1 MKIYN
6 SLTRKKEEFVPL
18 TRKKE
23 EFVPLE
29 PGKVSMYVCGPTVY
43 NYFHIGNG
51 RTFIVFDTIRRYMEY
66 RGYEVNFV
74 QNFTDI
80 DDKMINK
87 ANEENTTVKEIGD
100 KYICEYY
107 KDADGLNI
115 KRATT
120 NPRATEY
127 ISEIIEFVSG
137 LIEKGY
143 AYEVNGDVY
152 FRTKKFE
159 GYGQLIGQNL
169 DDLQAGARINVD
181 ERKED
186 PMDFAIWKAQKPGEP
201 AWECPWGLGRP
212 GWHIECSCMAKNLL
226 GDTIDIHA
234 GGMDLSFPHHENEI
248 AQSELGRP
256 GWHIECSCMAKNL
269 LGDTIDIHA
278 GGMDLSFP
286 HHENEIAQS
295 EALTGKKFANYWMHA
310 AFLNVNNQKMSKS
323 LNNFLTARDAL
334 KQYDADVI
342 RFLMLSGHYRIQ
354 LNFSS
359 ELLESAKASVER
371 LYNAIGNLENLIL
384 EVKNEKMTD
393 EEVKYLES
401 LGTYRQ
407 RYIEK
412 MDDDF
417 NTADAISVLFD
428 LIRDINSN
436 VGINSSKELCEKALE
451 LIREL
456 VLPLGILQKT
466 TKGNLEVEIE
476 ALIAERQQARK
487 DKNFALADKIRDE
500 LKARGIELLDTP
512 QGVRWK
518 KVD

>member
-18 TRKKE
+18 K
-23 EFVPLE
+23 

-115 KRATT
+115 KRATI

-127 ISEIIEFVSG
+127 ISEIIEFVSE

-212 GWHIECSCMAKNLL
+212 GWHIECSCMAKKLL

-234 GGMDLSFPHHENEI
+234 GGMDL
-248 AQSELGRP
+248 A
-256 GWHIECSCMAKNL
+256 
-269 LGDTIDIHA
+269 
-278 GGMDLSFP
+278 FP

-295 EALTGKKFANYWMHA
+295 EALTEKKFANYWMHA

-334 KQYDADVI
+334 KEYDADVI

-354 LNFSS
+354 LNFSN

-371 LYNAIGNLENLIL
+371 LYNAIGNLENLIS

-393 EEVKYLES
+393 EEIKYLES
-401 LGTYRQ
+401 LDAYRQ

-428 LIRDINSN
+428 LIRDTNSN
-436 VGINSSKELCEKALE
+436 IGINSSKELCEKALE

-456 VLPLGILQKT
+456 GLPLGILQKT
-466 TKGNLEVEIE
+466 TKGDLEAEVE

-487 DKNFALADKIRDE
+487 DRNFALADKIRDE

>member
-1 MKIYN
+1 MKIFN
-6 SLTRKKEEFVPL
+6 SL

-29 PGKVSMYVCGPTVY
+29 PGKVKMYVCGPTVY
-43 NYFHIGNG
+43 NFFHIGNG

-66 RGYEVNFV
+66 RGYEVEYV

-87 ANEENTTVKEIGD
+87 ANEEGTTVKEIGD

-115 KRATT
+115 KRATI
-120 NPRATEY
+120 NPRATEF
-127 ISEIIEFVSG
+127 ITDIIKFVKG

-169 DDLQAGARINVD
+169 EDLQAGARINVD

-201 AWECPWGLGRP
+201 AWQSPWGPGRP
-212 GWHIECSCMAKNLL
+212 GWHIECSCMAK
-226 GDTIDIHA
+226 
-234 GGMDLSFPHHENEI
+234 
-248 AQSELGRP
+248 
-256 GWHIECSCMAKNL
+256 KL

-295 EALTGKKFANYWMHA
+295 EALTGKKFANYWMHS

-354 LNFSS
+354 LNFSND
-359 ELLESAKASVER
+359 LLESAKASIER
-371 LYNAIGNLENLIL
+371 LYNAIGNLENLIT
-384 EVKNEKMTD
+384 EVNTEKMND
-393 EEVKYLES
+393 EEVKYLQS
-401 LGTYRQ
+401 LNQYRE

-428 LIRDINSN
+428 LIRDTNSN
-436 VGINSSKELCEKALE
+436 VTINSSKELCEKALS

-456 VLPLGILQKT
+456 GAPLGILQKT
-466 TKGNLEVEIE
+466 TKGNLEEEIE

-500 LKARGIELLDTP
+500 LKAKGIELLDTP

>member
-18 TRKKE
+18 
-23 EFVPLE
+23 E
-29 PGKVSMYVCGPTVY
+29 PGKIKMYVCGPTVY

-115 KRATT
+115 KRAST

-127 ISEIIEFVSG
+127 INEIIEFVSG

-169 DDLQAGARINVD
+169 DDLQAGARINID

-186 PMDFAIWKAQKPGEP
+186 PMDFAIWKSQKPGEP

-212 GWHIECSCMAKNLL
+212 GWHIECSCMAKKLL
-226 GDTIDIHA
+226 GETIDIHA
-234 GGMDLSFPHHENEI
+234 GGMDL
-248 AQSELGRP
+248 A
-256 GWHIECSCMAKNL
+256 
-269 LGDTIDIHA
+269 
-278 GGMDLSFP
+278 FP

-334 KQYDADVI
+334 KEYDADVI

-354 LNFSS
+354 LNFSND
-359 ELLESAKASVER
+359 LLESAKASIER
-371 LYNAIGNLENLIL
+371 LYNAIGNLENLIS
-384 EVKNEKMTD
+384 EVNVEKIND

-401 LGTYRQ
+401 LDAYRQ

-456 VLPLGILQKT
+456 GLPLGILQKT
-466 TKGNLEVEIE
+466 TKGNLEEEIE

-487 DKNFALADKIRDE
+487 DRNFTLADKIRDD

-518 KVD
+518 KVN

>member
-6 SLTRKKEEFVPL
+6 SL

-127 ISEIIEFVSG
+127 IDEIIKFVSG

-152 FRTKKFE
+152 FRTKKFA

-169 DDLQAGARINVD
+169 EDLQAGARINVD

-234 GGMDLSFPHHENEI
+234 GGMDL
-248 AQSELGRP
+248 A
-256 GWHIECSCMAKNL
+256 
-269 LGDTIDIHA
+269 
-278 GGMDLSFP
+278 FP

-295 EALTGKKFANYWMHA
+295 EALTGRKFANYWMHA

-334 KQYDADVI
+334 KEYDADVI

-354 LNFSS
+354 LNFSN

-371 LYNAIGNLENLIL
+371 LYNAIGNLENLIS
-384 EVKNEKMTD
+384 EVKVEKMND

-401 LGTYRQ
+401 LDAYRQ

-436 VGINSSKELCEKALE
+436 IGINSSKELCEKALE

-456 VLPLGILQKT
+456 GLPLGILQKA
-466 TKGNLEVEIE
+466 TKANLEEEIE

-487 DKNFALADKIRDE
+487 DRNFALADKIRDD
-500 LKARGIELLDTP
+500 LKAKGIELLDTP

-518 KVD
+518 KID

>member
-6 SLTRKKEEFVPL
+6 SL

-152 FRTKKFE
+152 FRTKRFE

-248 AQSELGRP
+248 AQSE
-256 GWHIECSCMAKNL
+256 
-269 LGDTIDIHA
+269 
-278 GGMDLSFP
+278 
-286 HHENEIAQS
+286 
-295 EALTGKKFANYWMHA
+295 ALTGKKFAKYWMHA

-371 LYNAIGNLENLIL
+371 LYNAIGNLENLIS

-401 LGTYRQ
+401 LGSYRQ

-436 VGINSSKELCEKALE
+436 IGINSSKELCEKALE

-456 VLPLGILQKT
+456 GLPLGILQKT

>member
-6 SLTRKKEEFVPL
+6 SLTRKKEEFIPL
-18 TRKKE
+18 N
-23 EFVPLE
+23 

-127 ISEIIEFVSG
+127 IDEIIKFVSG

-152 FRTKKFE
+152 FRTKKFA

-169 DDLQAGARINVD
+169 EDLQAGARINVD

-212 GWHIECSCMAKNLL
+212 GWHIECSCMAKKLL

-234 GGMDLSFPHHENEI
+234 GGMDL
-248 AQSELGRP
+248 A
-256 GWHIECSCMAKNL
+256 
-269 LGDTIDIHA
+269 
-278 GGMDLSFP
+278 FP

-334 KQYDADVI
+334 KEYDADVI

-354 LNFSS
+354 LNFSN
-359 ELLESAKASVER
+359 ELLESAKASIER
-371 LYNAIGNLENLIL
+371 LYNAIGNLENLIS
-384 EVKNEKMTD
+384 EVKVEKMND

-401 LGTYRQ
+401 LDAYRQ

-436 VGINSSKELCEKALE
+436 IGINSSKELCEKALE

-456 VLPLGILQKT
+456 GLPLGILQKT
-466 TKGNLEVEIE
+466 TKANLEEEIE

-487 DKNFALADKIRDE
+487 DRNFALADKIRDD
-500 LKARGIELLDTP
+500 LKAKGIELLDTP

-518 KVD
+518 KID

>member
-18 TRKKE
+18 
-23 EFVPLE
+23 E
-29 PGKVSMYVCGPTVY
+29 PGKVNMYVCGPTVY

-87 ANEENTTVKEIGD
+87 ANEEHTTVKEIGD
-100 KYICEYY
+100 KYIDEYY

-137 LIEKGY
+137 LIEKSY

-159 GYGQLIGQNL
+159 SYGQLIGQNL
-169 DDLQAGARINVD
+169 DDLRSGARINVD

-186 PMDFAIWKAQKPGEP
+186 PVDFAIWKAQKPGEP
-201 AWECPWGLGRP
+201 AWESSWGLGRP
-212 GWHIECSCMAKNLL
+212 GWHIECSCMAKKLL
-226 GDTIDIHA
+226 GETIDIHA
-234 GGMDLSFPHHENEI
+234 GGMDL
-248 AQSELGRP
+248 A
-256 GWHIECSCMAKNL
+256 
-269 LGDTIDIHA
+269 
-278 GGMDLSFP
+278 FP

-295 EALTGKKFANYWMHA
+295 EALTGKKFANYWMHS

-323 LNNFLTARDAL
+323 LNNFLTAREAL
-334 KQYDADVI
+334 KKYDADVI

-354 LNFSS
+354 LNFS
-359 ELLESAKASVER
+359 EDLLESAKSSVER
-371 LYNAIGNLENLIL
+371 LYNAVGNLENLIS
-384 EVKNEKMTD
+384 EVKVDEMTKD
-393 EEVKYLES
+393 EQEYLNS
-401 LGTYRQ
+401 LDAYRQ

-456 VLPLGILQKT
+456 GSPLGILQKT
-466 TKGNLEVEIE
+466 TKGNLEEEIE

-487 DKNFALADKIRDE
+487 DRNFALADKIRDD
-500 LKARGIELLDTP
+500 LKGRGIELLDTP